1 MNIIQLIG
9 LISGVLLF
17 IFSIYIGYIVI
28 LQGNEGI
35 RKASSIIDGFIDS
48 GKIILK
54 IVYGIL
60 FCVGIYFL
68 TGLLIDFFMKVIK

>member
-28 LQGNEGI
+28 FQGNEGI

-68 TGLLIDFFMKVIK
+68 KGLLFDFFMKVIN

>member
-1 MNIIQLIG
+1 MDIIQIIG

-17 IFSIYIGYIVI
+17 ILSIYIGYIVI
-28 LQGNEGI
+28 FQGNEVI

-48 GKIILK
+48 GKVIFL

-60 FCVGIYFL
+60 FGVGIYFL
-68 TGLLIDFFMKVIK
+68 TNLLIDFFMKIIK

>member
-28 LQGNEGI
+28 FQGNEGI

>member
-28 LQGNEGI
+28 FQGNEGI

-48 GKIILK
+48 GRIILK

>member
-1 MNIIQLIG
+1 MNIVQIIG

-17 IFSIYIGYIVI
+17 ILSIYIGYIVI
-28 LQGNEGI
+28 FQGNEGI

-48 GKIILK
+48 GKVIFK
-54 IVYGIL
+54 IAYGIL

-68 TGLLIDFFMKVIK
+68 TDLLMDFFMKIIK

>member
-28 LQGNEGI
+28 FQGNEGI
-35 RKASSIIDGFIDS
+35 RKASSIIDGFIES

>member
-1 MNIIQLIG
+1 MDIIQIIG

-17 IFSIYIGYIVI
+17 ILSIYIGYIVI
-28 LQGNEGI
+28 FQGNEGI

-48 GKIILK
+48 GKVIFL

-60 FCVGIYFL
+60 FGVGIYFL
-68 TGLLIDFFMKVIK
+68 TN